1 MARRVLLV
9 IGAFLFSAA
18 MWIWVQAIAIPHQHA
33 EADAKG
39 APRGNLSDLY
49 PRWLGARELLL
60 HGRDPYGDDITR
72 EIQVGYYGR
81 VLDPSRPNDPRDQQ
95 AFAYPVYV
103 VLMLAPTVKLPFA
116 TVHKWVFW
124 LFTLLTA
131 ISVPLW
137 LHTLGWRIST
147 SGKIAWILLTL
158 SCFPAVQGL
167 KLQQLTVL
175 VAAIIAAAMSA
186 VAQRRLVLAGVLLAM
201 ATIKPQLVVLLTLWL
216 CLWVISEWRD
226 RQRLF
231 WSFAITAAVMVG
243 AGEWLLPGWIWE
255 FRGALASYYTYTGG
269 GTSVLD
275 VLLTKT
281 LGRMGS
287 VVMVVTLSW
296 LAWKKRRAA
305 ETTAEFWWMFC
316 FVMATTLLVIPTFAP
331 YNQILLLPA
340 CMIFLRAVRD
350 LWRSGLFQ
358 RFFVTVTAIS
368 VFWSYPAA
376 AGLSIALLFLPAVT
390 VQRAWRLPFYPSF
403 AIPIMVYAT
412 VLVGRKHLCMQASV
426 NTTDESRMLQP
437 HAAAE

>member
-1 MARRVLLV
+1 MLRRIFLVTSALLF
-9 IGAFLFSAA
+9 GAS

-60 HGRDPYGDDITR
+60 HGRDPYRDDITR
-72 EIQVGYYGR
+72 EIQIGYYGR
-81 VLDPSRPNDPRDQQ
+81 VLDPSRPNDPKDQQ

-103 VLMLAPTVKLPFA
+103 VLMLAPTVKFPFA
-116 TVHKWVFW
+116 TVHNWVFW
-124 LFTLLTA
+124 LFMLITA

-137 LHTLGWRIST
+137 LHTLGWRVSV
-147 SGKIAWILLTL
+147 SGRIAWTVLTL

-201 ATIKPQLVVLLTLWL
+201 ATIKPQLVILLTLWL
-216 CLWVISEWRD
+216 CFWVISQWRE

-231 WSFAITAAVMVG
+231 WSFAITVAVMML
-243 AGEWLLPGWIWE
+243 AGEWLLPGWIRE
-255 FRGALASYYTYTGG
+255 FRGAMAAYYSYTGG

-281 LGRMGS
+281 VGRVGS
-287 VVMVVTLSW
+287 VVMVVTLFW
-296 LAWKKRRAA
+296 FAWKKRRTT
-305 ETTAEFWWMFC
+305 ETTAEFWWLFC

-340 CMIFLRAVRD
+340 CMIFLRAIRN
-350 LWRSGLFQ
+350 LWQGGQFH
-358 RFFVTVTAIS
+358 RFFVAVTSIS

-376 AGLSIALLFLPAVT
+376 AGLAIALVFLPAVT
-390 VQRAWRLPFYPSF
+390 VQQLWRLPFYPSF
-403 AIPIMVYAT
+403 AIPVMIYAT
-412 VLVGRKHLCMQASV
+412 LLAAQKDLCSH
-426 NTTDESRMLQP
+426 ESGKLRRDLRTLQP
-437 HAAAE
+437 NAAAE

>member
-1 MARRVLLV
+1 MFQV
-9 IGAFLFSAA
+9 IGALLFGAS

-60 HGRDPYGDDITR
+60 HGRDPYRDDITR
-72 EIQVGYYGR
+72 EIQIGYYGR

-116 TVHKWVFW
+116 IVRSRVFW
-124 LFTLLTA
+124 LFALLTA

-137 LHTLGWRIST
+137 LHTLDWRIST
-147 SGKIAWILLTL
+147 SAKLAWTLLTL

-175 VAAIIAAAMSA
+175 VAAMIAAAMSA
-186 VAQRRLVLAGVLLAM
+186 VAQRRLVLAGVLLAT

-216 CLWVISEWRD
+216 GVWVIGQWQQ

-231 WSFAITAAVMVG
+231 WSFAVTIAVMVG
-243 AGEWLLPGWIWE
+243 AGQLLLPGWIPE
-255 FRGALASYYTYTGG
+255 FRGAMASYYSYTGG

-281 LGRMGS
+281 IGRAGS
-287 VVMVVTLSW
+287 VVMVVVLLW
-296 LAWKKRRAA
+296 FVWDKRRTAQ
-305 ETTAEFWWMFC
+305 TTAEFWWMFC

-340 CMIFLRAVRD
+340 FMIFLRSIRK
-350 LWRSGLFQ
+350 LWQSGQLR
-358 RFFVTVTAIS
+358 RFFVAVTLTS
-368 VFWSYPAA
+368 MFWSYPAA
-376 AGLSIALLFLPAVT
+376 AGLAIALLFWPAVT
-390 VQRAWRLPFYPSF
+390 VQQFWRLPFYPSF
-403 AIPIMVYAT
+403 AIPVMIYAT
-412 VLVGRKHLCMQASV
+412 LLAARKDFCSY
-426 NTTDESRMLQP
+426 ESGSLHRDFRTLQP
-437 HAAAE
+437 NAAAE

>member
-1 MARRVLLV
+1 MLRRIFLVTSALLF
-9 IGAFLFSAA
+9 GAS
-18 MWIWVQAIAIPHQHA
+18 MWIWAQAIAIPHQHA
-33 EADAKG
+33 EADATG

-60 HGRDPYGDDITR
+60 HGRDPYRDDITR
-72 EIQVGYYGR
+72 EIQIGYYGR
-81 VLDPSRPNDPRDQQ
+81 VLDPSRPNDPKDQQ

-116 TVHKWVFW
+116 IVRSWVFW

-131 ISVPLW
+131 ITVPLW

-147 SGKIAWILLTL
+147 SGKIAWTLLTL

-186 VAQRRLVLAGVLLAM
+186 VAQRRLGLAGVLLAM

-216 CLWVISEWRD
+216 GVWVISQWKE
-226 RQRLF
+226 RQWLF
-231 WSFAITAAVMVG
+231 WSFVITIALMVA
-243 AGEWLLPGWIWE
+243 AGELLLPGWIRE
-255 FRGALASYYTYTGG
+255 FRGAMASYYTYTGG

-281 LGRMGS
+281 IGRMGS
-287 VVMVVTLSW
+287 VVMVALLSW

-340 CMIFLRAVRD
+340 GMIFLRGFRN
-350 LWRSGLFQ
+350 LWRGGQLR
-358 RFFVTVTAIS
+358 RFFVAVTATS

-376 AGLSIALLFLPAVT
+376 AGLAIALLFLPSVT
-390 VQRAWRLPFYPSF
+390 VQQFWRLPFYPSF
-403 AIPIMVYAT
+403 AIPVMIYAT
-412 VLVGRKHLCMQASV
+412 LLAARKSFCSH
-426 NTTDESRMLQP
+426 ESDNLHRDLRILQP
-437 HAAAE
+437 NAATE

>member
-1 MARRVLLV
+1 
-9 IGAFLFSAA
+9 

-60 HGRDPYGDDITR
+60 HGRDPYRDDITR
-72 EIQVGYYGR
+72 EIQIGYYGR
-81 VLDPSRPNDPRDQQ
+81 VLDPSRPNDPKDQQ

-103 VLMLAPTVKLPFA
+103 VLMLAPTVKFPFA
-116 TVHKWVFW
+116 TVHNWVFW
-124 LFTLLTA
+124 LFMLITA

-137 LHTLGWRIST
+137 LHTLGWRVSV
-147 SGKIAWILLTL
+147 SGRIAWTVLTL

-201 ATIKPQLVVLLTLWL
+201 ATIKPQLVILLTLWL
-216 CLWVISEWRD
+216 CFWVISQWRE

-231 WSFAITAAVMVG
+231 WSFAITVAVMML
-243 AGEWLLPGWIWE
+243 AGEWLLPGWIRE
-255 FRGALASYYTYTGG
+255 FRGAMAAYYSYTGG

-281 LGRMGS
+281 VGRVGS
-287 VVMVVTLSW
+287 VVMVVTLFW
-296 LAWKKRRAA
+296 FAWKKRRTT
-305 ETTAEFWWMFC
+305 ETTAEFWWLFC

-340 CMIFLRAVRD
+340 CMIFLRAIRN
-350 LWRSGLFQ
+350 LWQGGQFH
-358 RFFVTVTAIS
+358 RFFVAVTSIS

-376 AGLSIALLFLPAVT
+376 AGLAIALVFLPAVT
-390 VQRAWRLPFYPSF
+390 VQQLWRLPFYPSF
-403 AIPIMVYAT
+403 AIPVMIYAT
-412 VLVGRKHLCMQASV
+412 LLAAQKDLCSH
-426 NTTDESRMLQP
+426 ESGKLRRDLRTLQP
-437 HAAAE
+437 NAAAE

>member
-1 MARRVLLV
+1 MAKRAFLTTA
-9 IGAFLFSAA
+9 AFLFSAA

-33 EADAKG
+33 EADARG

-103 VLMLAPTVKLPFA
+103 ALMLAPTVNLPFG
-116 TVHKWVFW
+116 TVRNVVFW
-124 LFTLLTA
+124 LFAGLTTL
-131 ISVPLW
+131 SVLLW
-137 LHTLGWRIST
+137 LHTLGWRVSA

-158 SCFPAVQGL
+158 SCFPALQGL

-186 VAQRRLVLAGVLLAM
+186 VAQRHLVLAGVLLAM
-201 ATIKPQLVVLLTLWL
+201 ATIKPQLVFLLALWL
-216 CLWVISEWRD
+216 FLWVISQWRE

-231 WSFAITAAVMVG
+231 WSFTITIAVMVL
-243 AGEWLLPGWIWE
+243 AGEWLLPGWIRE
-255 FRGALASYYTYTGG
+255 FRGAMASYYSYTGG

-281 LGRMGS
+281 VGRVAS
-287 VVMVVTLSW
+287 AVMVVTLLW
-296 LAWKKRRAA
+296 FAWKRRHAA

-331 YNQILLLPA
+331 YNQILILPA
-340 CMIFLRAVRD
+340 CMMFLRAIRV
-350 LWRSGLFQ
+350 LWHGSRLH
-358 RFFVTVTAIS
+358 RFFVVVTTTSI
-368 VFWSYPAA
+368 FWSYPAA

-390 VQRAWRLPFYPSF
+390 VQSAWRLPFYPSF
-403 AIPIMVYAT
+403 AIPVTIYAT
-412 VLVGRKHLCMQASV
+412 LLAARKTFCSC
-426 NTTDESRMLQP
+426 
-437 HAAAE
+437 

>member
-1 MARRVLLV
+1 MARRIFLV
-9 IGAFLFSAA
+9 TGAFLFGTA

-60 HGRDPYGDDITR
+60 HGRDPYQDDITR
-72 EIQVGYYGR
+72 EIQIGYYGR
-81 VLDPSRPNDPRDQQ
+81 VLDPSRPNDPKDQQ

-103 VLMLAPTVKLPFA
+103 VLVLAPSVKLPFE

-131 ISVPLW
+131 VSVPLW
-137 LHTLGWRIST
+137 LHTLGWRVSP
-147 SGKIAWILLTL
+147 SARIAWMLLTL

-186 VAQRRLVLAGVLLAM
+186 VAQRRLVLAGVLLAL
-201 ATIKPQLVVLLTLWL
+201 ATIKPQLVLLLMLWL
-216 CLWVISEWRD
+216 CLWAIGQWRA
-226 RQRLF
+226 RQRLL
-231 WSFAITAAVMVG
+231 WSFGFTVAVMIL
-243 AGEWLLPGWIWE
+243 AGEWLLPGWIRE
-255 FRGALASYYTYTGG
+255 FRGAMASYYRYTGG

-281 LGRMGS
+281 VGRVGS
-287 VVMVVTLSW
+287 VVMVVTLFW
-296 LAWKKRRAA
+296 FAWKKRRTA

-331 YNQILLLPA
+331 YNQLLLLPA
-340 CMIFLRAVRD
+340 CMIFLRGIGN
-350 LWRSGLFQ
+350 LWRGGRLR
-358 RFFVTVTAIS
+358 RFFVAVTATS
-368 VFWSYPAA
+368 MFWSYPAA
-376 AGLSIALLFLPAVT
+376 AGLVIALLFLPAAR
-390 VQRAWRLPFYPSF
+390 VQESWRLPFYSIF
-403 AIPIMVYAT
+403 AIPVTIYAT
-412 VLVGRKHLCMQASV
+412 LLAAGKDLCSSKAGRLHHESPILQP
-426 NTTDESRMLQP
+426 NTT
-437 HAAAE
+437 AE

>member
-1 MARRVLLV
+1 MLRRIFLV
-9 IGAFLFSAA
+9 TGALLFSAS
-18 MWIWVQAIAIPHQHA
+18 MWIWVQVIAIPHQHA
-33 EADAKG
+33 EADATG

-60 HGRDPYGDDITR
+60 HGRDPYRDDITR
-72 EIQVGYYGR
+72 EIQIGYYGR
-81 VLDPSRPNDPRDQQ
+81 VLDPARPHDPRDQQ

-116 TVHKWVFW
+116 IVRSWVFW

-131 ISVPLW
+131 ISVLLW
-137 LHTLGWRIST
+137 LHTLDWRIST
-147 SGKIAWILLTL
+147 SAKIAWTLLTL
-158 SCFPAVQGL
+158 SCFPVVQGL

-175 VAAIIAAAMSA
+175 VAAIIAAAMSS
-186 VAQRRLVLAGVLLAM
+186 VAQRRLVLAGVLLAI

-216 CLWVISEWRD
+216 GVWVISQWQE

-231 WSFAITAAVMVG
+231 WSFAITIAVMVG
-243 AGEWLLPGWIWE
+243 AGEFLLPGWIQE
-255 FRGALASYYTYTGG
+255 FRGAMASYYTYTGG

-281 LGRMGS
+281 IGRVGS
-287 VVMVVTLSW
+287 VVMVVVLFW
-296 LAWKKRRAA
+296 FAWGKRRTS

-340 CMIFLRAVRD
+340 CMIFLRAFRN
-350 LWRSGLFQ
+350 LWQSGQLRRLFVA
-358 RFFVTVTAIS
+358 VTVTS

-376 AGLSIALLFLPAVT
+376 AGLAIALLFWPALT
-390 VQRAWRLPFYPSF
+390 VQQFWRLPFYPSF
-403 AIPIMVYAT
+403 AIPVMIYAT
-412 VLVGRKHLCMQASV
+412 MLAARKDFCSH
-426 NTTDESRMLQP
+426 ESDNLHRDLPILQP
-437 HAAAE
+437 NAAAE

>member
-1 MARRVLLV
+1 MARRIFLL
-9 IGAFLFSAA
+9 IGTFLFSAT

-60 HGRDPYGDDITR
+60 HGRDPYRDDITR

-103 VLMLAPTVKLPFA
+103 VLILAPTVTLPFA
-116 TVHKWVFW
+116 IVHKWVFW
-124 LFTLLTA
+124 LFVVLTA

-137 LHTLGWRIST
+137 LHTLKWRISA
-147 SGKIAWILLTL
+147 SGKIAWALLTL

-175 VAAIIAAAMSA
+175 AAAIIAAAMSA

-201 ATIKPQLVVLLTLWL
+201 ATIKPQLVFLLTIWL
-216 CLWVISEWRD
+216 CLWVTSQWRE

-231 WSFAITAAVMVG
+231 WSFAITLAVMVG
-243 AGEWLLPGWIWE
+243 AGEWLLPGWIQE
-255 FRGALASYYTYTGG
+255 FRTALASYYSYTGG

-281 LGRMGS
+281 LGRLGS
-287 VVMVVTLSW
+287 LVMVLTLFW
-296 LAWKKRRAA
+296 FNWKKRHAA
-305 ETTAEFWWMFC
+305 ESTAEFWWMFC

-340 CMIFLRAVRD
+340 GMLFLRAIHD
-350 LWRSGLFQ
+350 LWHGGRLRQFLVA
-358 RFFVTVTAIS
+358 VTTTS
-368 VFWSYPAA
+368 LFWSYPAA

-390 VQRAWRLPFYPSF
+390 VQKAWRLPFYPSF
-403 AIPIMVYAT
+403 AIPVMVYAT
-412 VLVGRKHLCMQASV
+412 ILVARKHLCSQ
-426 NTTDESRMLQP
+426 ESGEVPDVARALQP
-437 HAAAE
+437 NTAAE

>member
-1 MARRVLLV
+1 
-9 IGAFLFSAA
+9 

-33 EADAKG
+33 EADATG

-60 HGRDPYGDDITR
+60 HGRDPYRDDITR
-72 EIQVGYYGR
+72 EIQIGYYGR
-81 VLDPSRPNDPRDQQ
+81 VLDPSRPHDPKDQQ

-116 TVHKWVFW
+116 IVRSWVFW

-131 ISVPLW
+131 MSVPLW
-137 LHTLGWRIST
+137 LYTLEWRIST
-147 SGKIAWILLTL
+147 SAKIAWTLLTL
-158 SCFPAVQGL
+158 SSFPAVQGA

-186 VAQRRLVLAGVLLAM
+186 VAQRRLGLAGVLLAM

-216 CLWVISEWRD
+216 GVWVISQWKE
-226 RQRLF
+226 RQWLF
-231 WSFAITAAVMVG
+231 WSFVITIALMVA
-243 AGEWLLPGWIWE
+243 AGELLLPGWIRE
-255 FRGALASYYTYTGG
+255 FRGAMSSYYTYTGG

-281 LGRMGS
+281 IGRMGS
-287 VVMVVTLSW
+287 VVMVALLSW
-296 LAWKKRRAA
+296 FAWDKRRTA

-316 FVMATTLLVIPTFAP
+316 FAMATTLLVIPTFAP

-340 CMIFLRAVRD
+340 CMIFLRAFRNQ
-350 LWRSGLFQ
+350 WQSGPLR
-358 RFFVTVTAIS
+358 RFFVAVTASS

-376 AGLSIALLFLPAVT
+376 AGLAIALLFLPAVT
-390 VQRAWRLPFYPSF
+390 VQQFWRLPFYPSF
-403 AIPIMVYAT
+403 AIPVMIYAT
-412 VLVGRKHLCMQASV
+412 LLAARKDFCSLSDNLHPDLPI
-426 NTTDESRMLQP
+426 LQP
-437 HAAAE
+437 NAAAE

>member
-1 MARRVLLV
+1 
-9 IGAFLFSAA
+9 
-18 MWIWVQAIAIPHQHA
+18 MWIWVQAVAIPHQHA
-33 EADAKG
+33 EADATG

-60 HGRDPYGDDITR
+60 HGRDPYHDDITR
-72 EIQVGYYGR
+72 QIQIGYYGR
-81 VLDPSRPNDPRDQQ
+81 VLDPSRPNDPKDQQ

-131 ISVPLW
+131 MSIPLW
-137 LHTLGWRIST
+137 LHTLGWRVPT
-147 SGKIAWILLTL
+147 SDKIAWTVLAL
-158 SCFPAVQGL
+158 SCFPAIQGL

-186 VAQRRLVLAGVLLAM
+186 VVQRRLVLAGALLAM
-201 ATIKPQLVVLLTLWL
+201 ATIKPQLVFLLTLWL
-216 CLWVISEWRD
+216 CLWVTSQWRE

-231 WSFAITAAVMVG
+231 WSFGITVAVLVG
-243 AGEWLLPGWIWE
+243 VGEWLLPGWIRE
-255 FRGALASYYTYTGG
+255 FRTALASYYNYTGG

-281 LGRMGS
+281 LGRVGS
-287 VVMVVTLSW
+287 VALVTTLLW
-296 LAWKKRRAA
+296 FAWKMRRAG
-305 ETTAEFWWMFC
+305 ESTMEFRWMFC

-340 CMIFLRAVRD
+340 CMIFLRSVRD
-350 LWRSGLFQ
+350 MWRGGLLH
-358 RFFVTVTAIS
+358 RFFVAITAIS

-376 AGLSIALLFLPAVT
+376 AGLAIALLFLPAAT
-390 VQRAWRLPFYPSF
+390 VQQSWRLPFYPSF
-403 AIPIMVYAT
+403 AIPVMIYAT
-412 VLVGRKHLCMQASV
+412 MWVARKHLCLPESGDAP
-426 NTTDESRMLQP
+426 DEKRILQP
-437 HAAAE
+437 NAAAE